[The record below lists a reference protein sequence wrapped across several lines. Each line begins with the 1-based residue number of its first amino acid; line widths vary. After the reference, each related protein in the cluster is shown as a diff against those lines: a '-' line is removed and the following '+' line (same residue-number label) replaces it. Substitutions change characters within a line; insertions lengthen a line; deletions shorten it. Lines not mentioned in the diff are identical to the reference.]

1 MEADIVI
8 KNATIVDGTGGDRF
22 RGSIAIKDGKLARIS
37 RQSNLE
43 ESAADSR
50 EAWEGARTANGPG
63 SSDVSGLG
71 LEGVESA
78 REVIDA
84 QGMIAAPGFIDTH
97 VHSDLMLLWDRQHAS
112 GLAQG
117 ITTEVLGQDGL
128 SYAPL
133 SRENLLMNYKFLAG
147 LNGAPDIPLDWS
159 SVREYRMKFDRTV
172 AINTAYQV
180 PHGALRLETLGM
192 RDLPLTGQHLAK
204 AKQLLDQGL
213 KEGAVAFS
221 TGLSYYPCS
230 YSDTEEMVELCKVA
244 AANDSVYVTH
254 YRTVFR
260 GEPIDPVL
268 ESIEIAERS
277 GVKLH
282 FSHYRTNLEKA
293 GQVQQV
299 MAAIDAAYERGVDL
313 TLELYPYPSGSGYVV
328 IWLPLWCFEG
338 GFDAILER
346 LADPKLRPRF
356 IEGMEQNTIPLRGYF
371 TNLPNHPQYVGRSFR
386 EVAEERGQSVPDM
399 LCDLLLAE
407 KLQVG
412 YHDSPEWMFEEVSQ
426 EAWDRFNRDCLELLS
441 RPYYMVGS
449 DGIPLGKNPHPRAF
463 GTFPRLLRFC
473 REYDFRLETLVNR
486 MTKVPADRFGLAD
499 RGVLKEGYAADLVIF
514 DERRVTDTATYQQS
528 RSGPVGIPYVLVNGE
543 VAVRGEQVT
552 GVFAG
557 RALERGR

>member
-1 MEADIVI
+1 MKADILI
-8 KNATIVDGTGGDRF
+8 KHATIVDGTGDDRF
-22 RGSIAIKDGKLARIS
+22 QGSIAVRDGKIARII
-37 RQSNLE
+37 RQSDGHEGDAGSAE
-43 ESAADSR
+43 E
-50 EAWEGARTANGPG
+50 
-63 SSDVSGLG
+63 
-71 LEGVESA
+71 A

-84 QGMIAAPGFIDTH
+84 QGMIVSPGFIDTH

-112 GLAQG
+112 GLQQG
-117 ITTEVLGQDGL
+117 ITTELLGQDGL

-133 SRENLLMNYKFLAG
+133 GKDNLAMYFQFLAG

-159 SVREYRMKFDRTV
+159 TVREYRMKFDRTV

-192 RDLPLTGQHLAK
+192 RDLPLTGKSLEQAK
-204 AKQLLDQGL
+204 RLLDQGL

-230 YSDTEEMVELCKVA
+230 YSDTEEMVELCKVVA
-244 AANDSVYVTH
+244 DNSSVYVTH
-254 YRTVFR
+254 IRTVFR
-260 GEPIDPVL
+260 EEPIDPVL

-277 GVKLH
+277 GAKLH
-282 FSHYRTNLEKA
+282 FSHYRTSLPKA
-293 GQVQQV
+293 GRVKEV
-299 MAAIDAAYERGVDL
+299 MEHIDAAYERGVDL

-338 GFDAILER
+338 GFDALLER
-346 LADPKLRPRF
+346 LADPKQRPRL
-356 IEGMEQNTIPLRGYF
+356 IEGIEKNTIPVGGYF
-371 TNLPNHPQYVGRSFR
+371 TNLPNHPQYIGRSFR
-386 EVAEERGQSVPDM
+386 EVAQERGQSIPDM

-412 YHDSPEWMFEEVSQ
+412 YHDSAESMFDEASL

-449 DGIPLGKNPHPRAF
+449 DGIPLGQNPHPRAF

-473 REYDFRLETLVNR
+473 REYGFRLETMINR
-486 MTKVPADRFGLAD
+486 MTKVPADRFGLKN
-499 RGVLKEGYAADLVIF
+499 RGVLKEDCAADIVIF
-514 DERRVTDTATYQQS
+514 NEQTVTDTATYQLS
-528 RSGPVGIPYVLVNGE
+528 RSAPVGIPYVVVNGK
-543 VAVRGEQVT
+543 VAVRGEKVT

-557 RALERGR
+557 RALEREG